1 MAIGLQNVVAEIDQL
16 QINFDQMQQEFQVL
30 VTDLTKLEEE
40 QKSVKKKV
48 DRSDAL
54 FKNLSSELIRWQ
66 KSSLSFT
73 DNMASLMGDVLLSS
87 GVLTYIG
94 FFDHF

>member
-1 MAIGLQNVVAEIDQL
+1 M
-16 QINFDQMQQEFQVL
+16 
-30 VTDLTKLEEE
+30 
-40 QKSVKKKV
+40 KKKV

-54 FKNLSSELIRWQ
+54 FKNLSQELIRWQ
-66 KSSLSFT
+66 KSSLSFK

-94 FFDHF
+94 FFDHFQRQNL

>member
-1 MAIGLQNVVAEIDQL
+1 
-16 QINFDQMQQEFQVL
+16 VL

-66 KSSLSFT
+66 KSSLNFT

-87 GVLTYIG
+87 AVLTYIG

>member
-1 MAIGLQNVVAEIDQL
+1 M
-16 QINFDQMQQEFQVL
+16 L

-73 DNMASLMGDVLLSS
+73 DNMARLMGDVLLSS
-87 GVLTYIG
+87 AVLTYIG
-94 FFDHF
+94 FFDHFQR